1 MAPVGRPG
9 SGEAMTLSNM
19 ILVFG
24 SPRSGTTWLGKI
36 FDSHPET
43 LYRHEPDSVE
53 RAVHI
58 PLLVPSEQIDALR
71 DEALDYVARISVIR
85 TSKVSGKAPLFT
97 KSYNNNLTLYMKKI
111 MIMRAKFMEKFG
123 MPASIPDF
131 IGHGNNKKIRLVWK
145 SIESVGRL
153 GLFARVLP
161 ACQAILILR
170 HPCGHVASIL
180 RGEALGGFQ
189 SRDPASEDY
198 GILELLLATE
208 QASSRGLDMAAFRA
222 MSPVERLAW
231 RWVLFNEKAMADTA
245 TLENCQ
251 TIRYE
256 DLCADPEVVGR
267 SLFDF
272 SGLSWNEQT
281 RDFIAAS
288 TGRDSASYHSMFK
301 NPARSVSKW
310 RDELSGKDIESI
322 CNVARDSL
330 PGQLFL

>member
-1 MAPVGRPG
+1 
-9 SGEAMTLSNM
+9 MTLSNM

-53 RAVHI
+53 RAAHI
-58 PLLVPSEQIDALR
+58 PLLVPSEQIDGLR
-71 DEALDYVARISVIR
+71 EKALDYVARISSVK
-85 TSKVSGKAPLFT
+85 TSKVNGKYPLFAKT
-97 KSYNNNLTLYMKKI
+97 YNNEIERNIKELIVLY
-111 MIMRAKFMEKFG
+111 AKFMEKFG
-123 MPASIPDF
+123 VSTSIPDF
-131 IGHGNNKKIRLVWK
+131 IFNKKAKGTRLVWK

-161 ACQAILILR
+161 SCRAILILR
-170 HPCGHVASIL
+170 HPCGHIASIL
-180 RGEALGGFQ
+180 RGEALGRFQ

-198 GILELLLATE
+198 GILELILATE
-208 QASSRGLDMAAFRA
+208 QAKSRGLDMAAFRA

-231 RWVLFNEKAMADTA
+231 RWVVFNEKAMVDTA
-245 TLENCQ
+245 TLNNCRA
-251 TIRYE
+251 IRYE
-256 DLCADPEVVGR
+256 DLCVNPLAVVR

-272 SGLSWNEQT
+272 AELSWSEQT
-281 RDFIAAS
+281 YNFIKES
-288 TGRDSASYHSMFK
+288 TERDSISYHSLFK

-310 RDELSGKDIESI
+310 RDELSRTDIEAI
-322 CNVARDSL
+322 CNVAKDSL